1 MAAVIE
7 DFKKHLPHAAIYV
20 YDNNSSDRTSE
31 IAREHGAIV
40 RRAYKQGKGNA
51 VAQMFREIEAD
62 CYILVD
68 GDDTY
73 PAAFAEEFEELVLT
87 GQADMVVGD
96 RLSSTYFTENKRM
109 FHNSGNRVV
118 RFLINLLFGA
128 KIDDIMT
135 GARAFSRDFVKTYP
149 CIAKG
154 FEIETEMTIF
164 ALDNN
169 FGIVQRPIDYRDRPE
184 GSESKLS
191 TVSDGIK
198 VLKTIARL
206 FRDTRPMAFFSI
218 IALIIAI
225 VCAIL
230 FIPILGEYMQT
241 GMVPRYPTLIVC
253 SCLLVVA
260 LLSFFSG
267 IILSVLK
274 RNQQENFKRWVNAMH
289 LMRPDN
295 MCDITAAGIEES
307 TAASTAASEPAPAP
321 AENRGDR

>member
-1 MAAVIE
+1 MSRTAVLIPCYNEEKTVRAVVE
-7 DFKKHLPHAAIYV
+7 DFKKNLPNATIYV
-20 YDNNSSDRTSE
+20 YDNNSTDNTAQ
-31 IAREHGAIV
+31 IARECGAVV
-40 RRAYKQGKGNA
+40 RHAYKQGKGNA

-62 CYILVD
+62 CYIMVD

-73 PAAFAEEFEELVLT
+73 PATFAKEFEQLVLS
-87 GQADMVVGD
+87 GEADMVVGD

-135 GARAFSRDFVKTYP
+135 GARAFSRNFVKTYP
-149 CIAKG
+149 CLSKG

-169 FGIVQRPIDYRDRPE
+169 FSIVQRPIDYRDRPE

-206 FRDTRPMAFFSI
+206 FRDTRPLAFFSI

-225 VCAIL
+225 VCL
-230 FIPILGEYMQT
+230 VMFIPIFAEYLQT
-241 GMVPRYPTLIVC
+241 GMVPRYPTLIVI
-253 SCLLVVA
+253 SGLLVVA

-274 RNQQENFKRWVNAMH
+274 RNQQESFKRWVN
-289 LMRPDN
+289 LMYALKPEQEQLDDGATN
-295 MCDITAAGIEES
+295 S
-307 TAASTAASEPAPAP
+307 SE
-321 AENRGDR
+321 N

>member
-1 MAAVIE
+1 MVE
-7 DFKKHLPHAAIYV
+7 DFKKNLPNATIYV
-20 YDNNSSDRTSE
+20 YDNNSTDNTAQ
-31 IAREHGAIV
+31 IALECGAVV
-40 RRAYKQGKGNA
+40 RHAYKQGKGNA

-62 CYILVD
+62 CYIMVD

-73 PAAFAEEFEELVLT
+73 PATFAKEFEQLVLS
-87 GQADMVVGD
+87 GEADMVVGD

-135 GARAFSRDFVKTYP
+135 GARAFSRNFVKTYP
-149 CIAKG
+149 CLSKG

-169 FGIVQRPIDYRDRPE
+169 FSIVQRPIDYRDRPE

-206 FRDTRPMAFFSI
+206 FRDTRPLAFFSI

-225 VCAIL
+225 VCL
-230 FIPILGEYMQT
+230 VMFIPIFAEYLQT
-241 GMVPRYPTLIVC
+241 GMVPRYPTLIVI
-253 SCLLVVA
+253 SGLLVVA

-274 RNQQENFKRWVNAMH
+274 RNQQESFKRWVN
-289 LMRPDN
+289 LMYALKPEQEQLDDGATN
-295 MCDITAAGIEES
+295 S
-307 TAASTAASEPAPAP
+307 SE
-321 AENRGDR
+321 N

>member
-1 MAAVIE
+1 MSRTAVLIPCYNEEKTVRAVVE
-7 DFKKHLPHAAIYV
+7 DFKKNLPNATIYV
-20 YDNNSSDRTSE
+20 YDNNSTDNTAQ
-31 IAREHGAIV
+31 IALECGAVV
-40 RRAYKQGKGNA
+40 RHAYKQGKGNA

-62 CYILVD
+62 CYIMVD

-73 PAAFAEEFEELVLT
+73 PATFAKEFEQLVLS
-87 GQADMVVGD
+87 GEADMVVGD

-135 GARAFSRDFVKTYP
+135 GARAFSRNFVKTYP
-149 CIAKG
+149 CLSKG

-169 FGIVQRPIDYRDRPE
+169 FSIVQRPIDYRDRPE

-206 FRDTRPMAFFSI
+206 FRDTRPLAFFSI

-225 VCAIL
+225 VCL
-230 FIPILGEYMQT
+230 VMFIPIFAEYLQT
-241 GMVPRYPTLIVC
+241 GMVPRYPTLIVI
-253 SCLLVVA
+253 SGLLVVA

-274 RNQQENFKRWVNAMH
+274 RNQQESFKRWVN
-289 LMRPDN
+289 LMYALKPEQEQLDDGATN
-295 MCDITAAGIEES
+295 S
-307 TAASTAASEPAPAP
+307 SE
-321 AENRGDR
+321 N